1 MIMTLAEAF
10 ADQIEK
16 SITGPAWYGLSVVE
30 AISDVN
36 AEEALFRLDEGSHSI
51 WQQVWHLNNWI
62 GVFHNRLN
70 GKETPWLPEE
80 EDWPSTEGLNEREW
94 KKTQATMIESHKGF
108 VEVARKLSD
117 SQLNEQVPGKDYSFG
132 FMLQGITQHVAYH
145 TGQIVLVKKHLK
157 RIA

>member
-1 MIMTLAEAF
+1 MTLAEAF

-62 GVFHNRLN
+62 GVCHNRLN

-80 EDWPSTEGLNEREW
+80 EDWPTTRTLSEHDW
-94 KKTQATMIESHKGF
+94 KRTKDTIVVSHKSF
-108 VEVARKLSD
+108 VEAARKLSD
-117 SQLNEQVPGKDYSFG
+117 SQLKQQVPGKDYSVE

-157 RIA
+157 R

>member
-1 MIMTLAEAF
+1 MTQAESL

-16 SITGPAWYGLSVVE
+16 SIIGPAWYGPSLME
-30 AISDVN
+30 AINEVN
-36 AEEALFRLDEGSHSI
+36 AEDALFRLDEGSHNI

-62 GVFHNRLN
+62 RVCHNRLN

-80 EDWPSTEGLNEREW
+80 EDWPSTRALNEEEW
-94 KKTQATMIESHKGF
+94 KRTKDTVLASHKEF
-108 VEVARKLSD
+108 VAAARRVPDSKLN
-117 SQLNEQVPGKDYSFG
+117 QQVPGKDYSVG

>member
-1 MIMTLAEAF
+1 MTPAEAF

-16 SITGPAWYGLSVVE
+16 SMVGPAWYGLSVVE

-36 AEEALFRLDEGSHSI
+36 AEEALFQLDENSHSI

-70 GKETPWLPEE
+70 GKEIPWLPEE
-80 EDWPSTEGLNEREW
+80 EDWPTTRTLSEQDWMRAKDTVV
-94 KKTQATMIESHKGF
+94 ASHKSF
-108 VEVARKLSD
+108 VELARKLSD
-117 SQLNEQVPGKDYSFG
+117 SQLKQQVPGKDYSVE

-145 TGQIVLVKKHLK
+145 TGQIVLVKKHLR